1 MELREY
7 KPTDCEQM
15 SQLFYNTV
23 HSVNVKD
30 YTEEQLNAWA
40 TGSVDLQEWSHSFLK
55 HKTVVAVEDDEI
67 VGFGDIDQSGYLDRL
82 YVHMNYQGMGIASA
96 ICNELECAV
105 IGDLITT
112 HASIT
117 AKPFFEHRG
126 YKVVLEQEV
135 DMIKIVWSIND
146 INKYQTG
153 SLPDDAVKIETP
165 QSVGEL
171 MKKAVPIAAILCV
184 FLFIAM
190 LCKTIIC
197 KTVVISPIFILVGFA
212 FGFLLLIIHEWLHGI
227 VYPKEADVT
236 IGRIKGKTTF
246 VALASYPLKRN
257 RFILMCLLPF
267 VLGLV
272 PFILFVISP
281 AEFRVFNGLNFG
293 MACMGMVS
301 PFPDVFNV
309 LAVLRNSEKSDSI
322 MFYKNDMYKI
332 S

>member
-1 MELREY
+1 
-7 KPTDCEQM
+7 
-15 SQLFYNTV
+15 
-23 HSVNVKD
+23 
-30 YTEEQLNAWA
+30 
-40 TGSVDLQEWSHSFLK
+40 
-55 HKTVVAVEDDEI
+55 
-67 VGFGDIDQSGYLDRL
+67 
-82 YVHMNYQGMGIASA
+82 
-96 ICNELECAV
+96 
-105 IGDLITT
+105 
-112 HASIT
+112 
-117 AKPFFEHRG
+117 
-126 YKVVLEQEV
+126 
-135 DMIKIVWSIND
+135 MIKIVWSIND

-153 SLPDDAVKIETP
+153 NLLDGAVKIETP

-171 MKKAVPIAAILCV
+171 MKKAVPIAVILCV
-184 FLFIAM
+184 ILFIAM

-236 IGRIKGKTTF
+236 IGRIKGKATF
-246 VALASYPLKRN
+246 VALASYPLRRD

-281 AEFRVFNGLNFG
+281 AEFRVLNGLNFG
-293 MACMGMVS
+293 MACMVS

-309 LAVLRNSEKSDSI
+309 LVVLRNSEKSDLI